1 MSESMKGKKPT
12 KKKTQTTPTPPKK
25 KKKKSSKTITPFPW
39 LRLLSSHHQAQQH
52 FEEGICPCTANQGVP
67 LFELAL

>member
-1 MSESMKGKKPT
+1 MKGKKPT
-12 KKKTQTTPTPPKK
+12 KKKHKPHPPPPPPHKK